1 MQKTVTLVITGG
13 IAAYKSLI
21 LIRRLRDAGI
31 KVVPVM
37 TSGATQFVTPLSV
50 AALAEHSV
58 YQDLFDLKDE
68 TEMGHIRLMRDCDLV
83 LIAPASA
90 DFMAKMTHGLAD
102 DLASTAVLASD
113 KPIIVAPSM
122 NAAMWAHPATQAN
135 AQTLLER
142 GIEFWGPADGD
153 MACGDVGTGR
163 MLEPEDLAQQII
175 DRLQQNSKPLA
186 GYRVVVTAGPTR
198 EAIDP
203 VRYISNHSSGK
214 QGYAIAE
221 AFARA
226 GADTQLITGPTRLA
240 TPPGVHRV
248 DINSAEELMTATEA
262 SLPANIAVLCAAVGD
277 WRVANAA
284 DEKLKKSA
292 DQNSLT
298 LTLIK
303 NPDIL
308 HAVGHHKN
316 RPDLVVGFAAET
328 QDLVGN
334 ASSKRERKNSDFI
347 LANDVS
353 TGTDTFG
360 GDNNRITLVDR
371 DGATSWPKMTKA
383 QVAQKLVQTC
393 IDRLENNQS

>member
-1 MQKTVTLVITGG
+1 M
-13 IAAYKSLI
+13 
-21 LIRRLRDAGI
+21 
-31 KVVPVM
+31 
-37 TSGATQFVTPLSV
+37 
-50 AALAEHSV
+50 
-58 YQDLFDLKDE
+58 
-68 TEMGHIRLMRDCDLV
+68 
-83 LIAPASA
+83 
-90 DFMAKMTHGLAD
+90 
-102 DLASTAVLASD
+102 
-113 KPIIVAPSM
+113 
-122 NAAMWAHPATQAN
+122 
-135 AQTLLER
+135 
-142 GIEFWGPADGD
+142 
-153 MACGDVGTGR
+153 
-163 MLEPEDLAQQII
+163 
-175 DRLQQNSKPLA
+175 
-186 GYRVVVTAGPTR
+186 
-198 EAIDP
+198 
-203 VRYISNHSSGK
+203 
-214 QGYAIAE
+214 
-221 AFARA
+221 
-226 GADTQLITGPTRLA
+226 A
-240 TPPGVHRV
+240 TPTGVHRV
-248 DINSAEELMTATEA
+248 DINSAEELMTATQA

-308 HAVGHHKN
+308 HAIGHHKN

-334 ASSKRERKNSDFI
+334 ASSKRERKNCDFI

-371 DGATSWPKMTKA
+371 DGATSWPQMTKA

>member
-21 LIRRLRDAGI
+21 LIRRLKDAGI

-37 TSGATQFVTPLSV
+37 TKAATQFVTPLSV

-58 YQDLFDLKDE
+58 YQDMFDLKDE

-83 LIAPASA
+83 LIAPTSA
-90 DFMAKMTHGLAD
+90 DFMAKMAHGLAD

-113 KPIIVAPSM
+113 KPIVVAPSM
-122 NAAMWAHPATQAN
+122 NAAMWAHPATQTN
-135 AQTLLER
+135 AQALLAR
-142 GIEFWGPADGD
+142 GVEFWGPADGD

-163 MLEPEDLAQQII
+163 MVEPEILAQRAI
-175 DRLQQNSKPLA
+175 DRLQRDQQPLA
-186 GYRVVVTAGPTR
+186 GRRVVVTAGPTR

-214 QGYAIAE
+214 QGYAIAH
-221 AFARA
+221 AFAQA
-226 GADTQLITGPTRLA
+226 GADTYLITGPTPLA
-240 TPPGVHRV
+240 TPPGVRRV
-248 DINSAEELMTATEA
+248 DINSAEELMTATQA
-262 SLPANIAVLCAAVGD
+262 SLPADIAVLCAAVGD
-277 WRVANAA
+277 WRVAKPA

-292 DQNSLT
+292 DQDSLT
-298 LTLIK
+298 LTLVK

-308 HAVGHHKN
+308 HTVGHHEN

-328 QDLVGN
+328 QDLVAN
-334 ASSKRERKNSDFI
+334 ANRKRERKNCDLI

-360 GDNNRITLVDR
+360 GNNNRITLVDS
-371 DGATSWPKMTKA
+371 DGAKAWPEMTKT
-383 QVAQKLVQTC
+383 QVAHKLVETC
-393 IDRLENNQS
+393 IDRLEGKRS

>member
-21 LIRRLRDAGI
+21 LIRRLKDAGI

-58 YQDLFDLKDE
+58 YQNLFDLKDE

-90 DFMAKMTHGLAD
+90 DFMAKMAHGLAD

-135 AQTLLER
+135 AQTLLKR

-175 DRLQQNSKPLA
+175 DRLQQNSKPLD

-214 QGYAIAE
+214 QGYVIAE

-226 GADTQLITGPTRLA
+226 GADTHLITGPTSLA
-240 TPPGVHRV
+240 SPPGVRRV
-248 DINSAEELMTATEA
+248 DINSAEELMTATQA

-298 LTLIK
+298 LRLIK

-334 ASSKRERKNSDFI
+334 ASSKRERKNCDFI

-360 GDNNRITLVDR
+360 GDNNRITLVDS
-371 DGATSWPKMTKA
+371 DGATSWPQMTKA

>member
-1 MQKTVTLVITGG
+1 MQKTVTLVMTGG

-21 LIRRLRDAGI
+21 LVRRLKDAGI

-37 TSGATQFVTPLSV
+37 TKGATQFVTPLSV

-90 DFMAKMTHGLAD
+90 DFMAKMALGLAD

-122 NAAMWAHPATQAN
+122 NAAMWAHPATRAN
-135 AQTLLER
+135 AQTLLGR

-186 GYRVVVTAGPTR
+186 GHRVVVTAGPTR

-221 AFARA
+221 AFALA
-226 GADTQLITGPTRLA
+226 GADTHLITGPTPLA
-240 TPPGVHRV
+240 TPPGVRRV
-248 DINSAEELMTATEA
+248 DINSAEELMTATQA
-262 SLPANIAVLCAAVGD
+262 CLPADIAVLCAAVGD
-277 WRVANAA
+277 WRVAETA
-284 DEKLKKSA
+284 DEKLKKST
-292 DQNSLT
+292 DQDSLT

-303 NPDIL
+303 NPDVL
-308 HAVGHHKN
+308 HAVGHHEN

-328 QDLVGN
+328 QDLVDN
-334 ASSKRERKNSDFI
+334 ASGKRERKNCDFI

-360 GDNNRITLVDR
+360 GDNNRIILVDR
-371 DGATSWPKMTKA
+371 DGATSWPEMTKA

-393 IDRLENNQS
+393 IDRLEKK